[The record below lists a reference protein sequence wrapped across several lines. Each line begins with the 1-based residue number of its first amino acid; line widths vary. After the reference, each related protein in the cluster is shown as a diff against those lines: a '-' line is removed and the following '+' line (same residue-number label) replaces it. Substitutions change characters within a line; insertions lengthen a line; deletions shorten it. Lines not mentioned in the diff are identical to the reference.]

1 MPTLHQLALGKQ
13 GEDLAC
19 RKLRR
24 LGYAI
29 VARRYRTRH
38 GEIDI
43 VAMDGG
49 VLVFVEVK
57 TRSSDRFG
65 SPLAAVTPVKQ
76 RRLTRMALDY
86 LARSHTTG
94 VACRFD
100 VVSVVMGD
108 QRPAVV
114 EVVANAFRAAAG

>member
-1 MPTLHQLALGKQ
+1 MPTPHQTALGEQ
-13 GEDLAC
+13 GEDIAC

-29 VARRYRTRH
+29 LARRYRTRH

-43 VAMDGG
+43 VAMDRG

-57 TRSSDRFG
+57 ARSNTRFG
-65 SPLAAVTPVKQ
+65 TPLAAVTPIKQ

-86 LARSHTTG
+86 LARSYTTG
-94 VACRFD
+94 VPCRFD
-100 VVSVVMGD
+100 VVSVVMGNR
-108 QRPAVV
+108 RPVV
-114 EVVANAFRAAAG
+114 EVVSNAFRAATR

>member
-1 MPTLHQLALGKQ
+1 MPTPHQLALGKQ

-24 LGYAI
+24 LGYEI
-29 VARRYRTRH
+29 LARRYRTRH

-43 VAMDGG
+43 VAMDGE

-65 SPLAAVTPVKQ
+65 TPLAAVTPVKQ

-94 VACRFD
+94 VPCRFD
-100 VVSVVMGD
+100 VVSVVVGNP
-108 QRPAVV
+108 RPVV
-114 EVVANAFRAAAG
+114 EVVSNAFRAANR